1 MRQLA
6 AALRKAGFQSSEDRL
21 RVLQAESQA
30 RLERWRAGRE
40 ARRQAREQE
49 WQEWSGPR
57 CPVCGVPMDDWAGV
71 GPDGACSE
79 ECARRV
85 DDLVDRSER
94 RLLASYE

>member
-1 MRQLA
+1 
-6 AALRKAGFQSSEDRL
+6 
-21 RVLQAESQA
+21 
-30 RLERWRAGRE
+30 
-40 ARRQAREQE
+40 
-49 WQEWSGPR
+49 
-57 CPVCGVPMDDWAGV
+57 MDDWAGV